1 MATKYYDDFTFHNW
15 SIGESITQDKMQRIE
30 KGIESAFAI
39 ANGKASSSDL
49 TTFTSTVNS
58 TLAGFST
65 EINAAKTKAQQALDA
80 TANGDNAWTQI
91 SGVTAGGNKSLAT
104 VLSELLSDAQSYTNT
119 AIDTVNSTVS
129 DIDGRVTVV
138 ETSAS
143 NSASAITV
151 IQNILDGIKGNADD
165 SAAARINR
173 MDSAIS
179 ANQQAINTL
188 STGGR
193 GSYNSLAERLDAI
206 DNSTTAFSTLPAVDT
221 EVVNARG
228 KDANNNAYLNLAAR
242 LNASDTALA
251 TVKGTADGAIQA
263 TKIINDTL
271 DSVDGTAVLGG
282 QTGGVIKT
290 AIANA
295 KQEAITSA
303 NGYADNKIPKTAI
316 ADNYD
321 GAADTVLSG
330 AKGKDL
336 NDRLST
342 AEGKLSA
349 ALVSSAI
356 RTNDQ
361 PTTFTSIDARLENV
375 EGIAVAVQDE
385 IEDAHRTDLGLDE
398 ETGLPIQD
406 TLKDRFEAIESTQS
420 SNNTSLSNRITALET
435 EVDMTSANSRI
446 DNVETE
452 VTNARTSH
460 IVQYD
465 NDGTMT
471 DTTYAS
477 LDARL
482 EAIEEHAATV
492 RSDVN
497 TIAGELGMTD
507 TNGLKTLGTRV
518 DDLDSHVTLLATE
531 LGMVSNGEIQDVT
544 SRVDNVETEIE
555 NAHRTSGDTLDARF
569 DSIDSTISHAAN
581 ASNSDPGGLTE
592 RITAIETELTN
603 ARIQLDGQVVNGEPV
618 YSTLDDRFD
627 LIEEA
632 IGDVNNGIIQ
642 SINTINTTIGDNN
655 SGLIHRIKTLEDE
668 PKSAT
673 VIIDNTCITYN
684 TVNNETVPTIYTT
697 AEKTTAITPS
707 EDADY
712 LLQGASPDT
721 KYYYWK
727 YIGTAPNGSWELI
740 SGGGGSG
747 TGNSS
752 GEFAASLASISEP
765 NENIDY
771 FVGDNTNGYI
781 HYRYIPAEDPN
792 ETGVFVQILPKN
804 LVNSL
809 GVASINVT
817 TADATDT
824 LPAVVSPMSGGILAY
839 NLGDTSHA
847 TNLLNNFTA
856 LRYVRLKTTYE
867 DDGITLKKQELI
879 FTDTTGNDMA
889 PIEIKGG
896 GGSSTDYNIRLID
909 VGGATSFMAPASDDA
924 VTLLTLKPI
933 VNYGNTIAEGVT
945 INVNV
950 QYKLSTE
957 ADSEYKNASITI
969 PAITNNANFNLNVS
983 SLLGDANTT
992 TDIKVTASTQPDG
1005 DEGAVYTKSIT
1016 YHITTVTMTIESIG
1030 FDQAAIRNGNSFDFS
1045 YKCIGYDLSKIVTF
1059 IIDNGTPIT
1068 EDIGKSHNETRSK
1081 AITLTGLQD
1090 GMHTL
1095 QVYYS
1100 VGSAKSNILNYYF
1113 IYNSDATR
1121 TAPIVAVAGA
1131 NASIHYGD
1139 DLTIN
1144 YTVYTPGQ
1152 ERTDEVDI
1160 EVYRLD
1166 GSTEIS
1172 VSSFSQANVPN
1183 STVVPFTI
1191 PEYPLNESQYT
1202 IYARVTARKNGTP
1215 VLSDTATAA
1224 ITVLPADFDYQL
1236 KYADPENK
1244 NLLFMYNAAGKSNND
1259 VNKEVYKHRFTPK
1272 DGNDPFD
1279 FTATFSNFNWA
1290 TNGYIVDKTTGENA
1304 LVISGGANCAINVPV
1319 FNRTFSYTP
1328 EGESEAISVS
1338 IESDSSNAS
1347 INTRGRTVELDYE
1360 VVSTVDA
1367 NSTII
1372 ECMGANGAGIKV
1384 TPQSCYLVNSTTPA
1398 NISQDS
1404 SGFINNESSIAA
1416 AYLSTGQRIHL
1427 VFVIEPEATAES
1439 PVGGYHQCVN
1449 IYVNGEFANSQPY
1462 TKNTVFSSDA
1472 TMTIGN
1478 ATSLIKLYGIR
1489 MYNRG
1494 FSDSEVLQNYMMAP
1508 SKIND
1513 KLARFEANN
1522 VLDSESGLV
1531 SYSKA
1536 MKKYNCLLLTG
1547 IMSPY
1552 KGSPSTIRFD
1562 GVDSQGNPVPVGKRE
1577 SALVLTKPNA
1587 QAQSG
1592 YVTEFELYDKLNDGG
1607 YASSNNV
1614 QGTSSQKYPIHN
1626 LKVYLAKG
1634 DDTNQQ
1640 VFDTNTNISVKKI
1653 YKYSVNTAALAA
1665 YNSVYPNAASTP
1677 DYIKNCADEVST
1689 IIKNLA
1695 VVPTQ
1700 AEVVEKIEEYLAAED
1715 ANVSA
1720 AYSTYSTGDELIIH
1734 PTLTYK
1740 KAKKVKYQLNGPDS
1754 IGEST
1759 LCWKA
1764 DYMSTDHAN
1773 TYNAN
1778 MADSLFTYKLP
1789 SQDPEQGGN
1798 NQVQNTV
1805 KGIRCLLFVRA
1816 DESSAPVFIGDGC
1829 LNNDKGNNKT
1839 FGLEY
1844 ENKSNPA
1851 LSDHG
1856 NDTLR
1861 QKWEFTN
1868 NSEGLCL
1875 FKSDHLY
1882 EMITTGEGAN
1892 QKTEMRAKGGFE
1904 STYPDEG
1911 DLEDEGL
1918 EPNYT
1923 HLQILLT
1930 WVYQRANFWDA
1941 SSEVVSGVTYTY
1953 NGQTYN
1959 NEQAY
1964 RKAIFLNE
1972 FNRHFVLNH
1981 VLTYYLFSEFIALC
1995 DNRAKNM
2002 FLRCD
2007 DVRSEQ
2013 IKLASDNTQLIL
2025 DGNEFG
2031 DDGTLWNQ
2039 LVTPNTGVVDAS
2051 MIDWETSTF
2060 AVWAPVLYD
2069 LDSCYGVENVGYLTI
2084 PYDADWY
2091 YNLKGWNK
2099 SQISKAQIDNPN
2111 EDQISF
2117 QFSGVAS
2124 RLWLMVEEAY
2134 GNNIQELAK
2143 TLYSRDDGLN
2153 YYNVYTNQI
2162 EDNLIET
2169 SPALVNQ
2176 DMILKFQNPWET
2188 GFIDYS
2194 QKPPVQSTEVYKYLQ
2209 RGTKTSQKDAFVYRR
2224 STLLSSK
2231 YQADSFIKGSINF
2244 RTNVSVP
2251 DTELDKTSITI
2262 TANQMIYPAVTYGD
2276 NKAPISSA
2284 VKIAANTPCTFLAT
2298 AEVGATD
2305 TIHIAGGAVL
2315 TDIGDLSKWSPY
2327 EVKVGLGANLKRLI
2341 LGKKD
2346 VGYENLKLD
2355 RLDLTN
2361 CQLLETINVENCK
2374 ALEELDVSKNGLI
2387 KEIYTFASNIKR
2399 VIIPNGGVLT
2409 TLQLG
2414 SKITEIKIQN
2424 QSYLTNFIY
2433 EGQNDV
2439 NITNPYSSVNT
2450 LWVENTPNVPI
2461 VDIIMKNAAGLTG
2474 GIRLEGINLTLSGA
2488 QMTFLDILTSP
2499 ELMNGKYINSNGET
2513 DSNYAY
2519 PHITGTITVTSI
2531 RRSVLNALN
2540 AHYSQLTIH
2549 VTGIITEEFEIN
2561 YWNYN
2566 KTQILYTDHKTDE
2579 ADSYYIDPVV
2589 ETNPVTGHPYITTIP
2604 TKPEDAAKK
2613 YYFGE
2618 YDNDGVETPTYTL
2631 ANYIE
2636 FTGWLDEDTNTVLTA
2651 ETNVRGATNFIAR
2664 FPTTEDQ
2671 YYKVRWFDEP
2681 TNSVPLQTIEAKY
2694 GTDIS
2699 LRTQPE
2705 ESNTFVRA
2713 KYDNTNHVYKVFKGW
2728 DCPVGT
2734 LVKDLDIYAV
2744 WETSA
2749 LGNSVQASDI
2759 VMNQLNA
2766 ADLYALSRLNA
2777 DTRERV
2783 FGNHLNGVE
2792 PIKIRMGH
2800 DLYYRSDSINTADLL
2815 SGAEKITLNGQNGQV
2830 RRTFTFDGES
2840 TAQEIKPMLDINS
2853 DWTIAIDYKFI
2864 VDSALFNSSREF
2876 VLLSCYSN
2884 VNSAVQGFKV
2894 SLNKAVQ
2901 VNDPTMSVYVTWG
2914 TTTSEVIDTINL
2926 VEGATSAKQY
2936 CRSYRNVLVLR
2947 HSQANPNNLYIYT
2960 TGHNGDI
2967 YSTASV
2973 PTQTLTYTSSSITS
2987 PLLLG
2992 GTLSGSS
2999 SDIEST
3005 SSRRPC
3011 KAVIYWAK
3019 YWDADLGAKNC
3030 RLLAQWPHETEYF
3043 ALTGYDNGQGN
3054 GEEEGS
3060 NPKRIIKNTQ
3070 LSFAAVQ
3077 GFGDRAMPAISMSDE
3092 PVGWVNSSI
3101 RTFCNSRLYNAF
3113 PMSYQAIIKRTA
3125 VESNTFGNNG
3135 SKENVAET
3143 NDYIFLPSKKEVDPS
3158 GVGTSYQ
3165 EAEAIKFWPW
3175 LSASNVHALQV
3186 QDDVLVD
3193 AVLNTV
3199 EPLRYRFANKYI
3211 GSNTRIFYNT
3221 AIPTSVDTWI
3231 YRHTVDGSVVTDEIT
3246 VRSGDVWYSTDP
3258 NADNN
3263 SAAAAYIYYTNAEI
3277 NEGVY
3282 VDIITTNGGWKKAGM
3297 WDLRT
3302 IYTQDNNAMFAGS
3315 NYSYKIN
3322 ETGSIIS
3329 PTNNNVG
3336 QNSTR
3341 ILCPEFTI

>member
-1 MATKYYDDFTFHNW
+1 MADNERPFIRDYTWHQWT
-15 SIGESITQDKMQRIE
+15 IGESITQDKMSRIEQAIDSAFYILNNEKASTSNLSTLTSNIDSRLNDFQRI
-30 KGIESAFAI
+30 IQN
-39 ANGKASSSDL
+39 ANTNAQNAL
-49 TTFTSTVNS
+49 
-58 TLAGFST
+58 
-65 EINAAKTKAQQALDA
+65 NAA
-80 TANGDNAWTQI
+80 GDGTNAWGQLLGA
-91 SGVTAGGNKSLAT
+91 GVTENLSLGSILDNRSSA
-104 VLSELLSDAQSYTNT
+104 ANAYTDGKIGEVITTING
-119 AIDTVNSTVS
+119 
-129 DIDGRVTVV
+129 IDGRVTTV

-143 NSASAITV
+143 NATSAITV

-173 MDSAIS
+173 MDSAIN
-179 ANQQAINTL
+179 ANAQAINTL

-206 DNSTTAFSTLPAVDT
+206 DNSTTGFRTLPAVDT
-221 EVVNARG
+221 EVINARG

-242 LNASDTALA
+242 LNAGDTEVA
-251 TVKGTADGAIQA
+251 TVRGIAEAAIPQ
-263 TKIINDTL
+263 TKINHTL
-271 DSVDGTAVLGG
+271 TSTDATQVLGADQG
-282 QTGGVIKT
+282 PAITT
-290 AIANA
+290 AISNA
-295 KQEAITSA
+295 ENSAVQTA
-303 NGYADNKIPKTAI
+303 NGYADQNKIAKTSIFNGLNQDANTTGTVLD
-316 ADNYD
+316 ARQ
-321 GAADTVLSG
+321 GAALNTRLTAVEG
-330 AKGKDL
+330 EL
-336 NDRLST
+336 NDAHIAGGATSLDARF
-342 AEGKLSA
+342 
-349 ALVSSAI
+349 
-356 RTNDQ
+356 D
-361 PTTFTSIDARLENV
+361 SIDGGSAPS
-375 EGIAVAVQDE
+375 
-385 IEDAHRTDLGLDE
+385 RT
-398 ETGLPIQD
+398 LPNLI
-406 TLKDRFEAIESTQS
+406 
-420 SNNTSLSNRITALET
+420 T
-435 EVDMTSANSRI
+435 EV
-446 DNVETE
+446 E
-452 VTNARTSH
+452 NARTSH
-460 IVQYD
+460 AVQYN

-477 LDARL
+477 LDERL
-482 EAIEEHAATV
+482 EAIETAQESNNTALDTRISALETEVDMTSASSRIDVIESNVNGAKVENGPQTLDARFDAVEGRATTLESNVHA
-492 RSDVN
+492 
-497 TIAGELGMTD
+497 I
-507 TNGLKTLGTRV
+507 
-518 DDLDSHVTLLATE
+518 ATE
-531 LGMVSNGEIQDVT
+531 LAMLDNQDAIKNTNTKIDDLEADVQALASELEMGQDSNGRLVGAESRIDDIEGEI
-544 SRVDNVETEIE
+544 NA
-555 NAHRTSGDTLDARF
+555 AHRTSGDTLDARF
-569 DSIDSTISHAAN
+569 DSIDSAISHAAN
-581 ASNSDPGGLTE
+581 VGTSDPGGLTE
-592 RITAIETELTN
+592 RITAVESDLDTATTGVK
-603 ARIQLDGQVVNGEPV
+603 ARITSLETTV
-618 YSTLDDRFD
+618 
-627 LIEEA
+627 
-632 IGDVNNGIIQ
+632 
-642 SINTINTTIGDNN
+642 NTTTT
-655 SGLIHRIKTLEDE
+655 GLVDKVATIENDLNTTTTGLKDRVTALENE

-684 TVNNETVPTIYTT
+684 TVNDETVPTIYTT
-697 AEKTTAITPS
+697 SEKTTAITPT

-747 TGNSS
+747 TGSSS
-752 GEFAASLASISEP
+752 GEFAASLASIAAP
-765 NENIDY
+765 DENIDY
-771 FVGDNTNGYI
+771 FVGNNVDGYI
-781 HYRYIPAEDPN
+781 HYRYIPAADPN

-824 LPAVVSPMSGGILAY
+824 LPAVVSPMSGGLLAY
-839 NLGDTSHA
+839 NLGDNSHA

-867 DDGITLKKQELI
+867 EDGITLKKQELI

-896 GGSSTDYNIRLID
+896 GGGSTDYNIRLID
-909 VGGATSFMAPASDDA
+909 VGGATSFMAPASNDA
-924 VTLLTLKPI
+924 VTTLTLKPI

-969 PAITNNANFNLNVS
+969 PAITNNSNFNLNVS

-992 TDIKVTASTQPDG
+992 TDIKVTATTQPDG
-1005 DEGAVYTKSIT
+1005 DEGAIYTKSIT
-1016 YHITTVTMTIESIG
+1016 YHVTTVTMTIESIG

-1045 YKCIGYDLSKIVTF
+1045 YKCIGYDLSKVVTF

-1068 EDIGKSHNETRSK
+1068 EDIGKSHNEERSK
-1081 AITLTGLQD
+1081 AITLAGLQD

-1131 NASIHYGD
+1131 NATIHYGD

-1166 GSTEIS
+1166 GATEIS
-1172 VSSFSQANVPN
+1172 VGSFSQANVPN

-1290 TNGYIVDKTTGENA
+1290 TNGYIADKTTGENA

-1319 FNRTFSYTP
+1319 FNRTYSYTP
-1328 EGESEAISVS
+1328 TGASEPISVS
-1338 IESDSSNAS
+1338 IESDTSNTS

-1384 TPQSCYLVNSTTPA
+1384 TPQSCYLVNSTTSA

-1427 VFVIEPEATAES
+1427 VFVIEPEATTES
-1439 PVGGYHQCVN
+1439 PIGGYHQCVN

-1462 TKNTVFSSDA
+1462 TRGTVFSSDA

-1478 ATSLIKLYGIR
+1478 ATSLIKLYSIR

-1522 VLDSESGLV
+1522 VLDSKSGLI

-1562 GVDSQGNPVPVGKRE
+1562 GVDSQGNPIPVGKRE

-1640 VFDTNTNISVKKI
+1640 VFDTSINISVKKI

-1665 YNSVYPNAASTP
+1665 YNSVYPSAVSTP

-1715 ANVSA
+1715 TDVSA
-1720 AYSTYSTGDELIIH
+1720 AYSTYSTSDELITH

-1740 KAKKVKYQLNGPDS
+1740 KAKKVKYQLNGPNS

-1778 MADSLFTYKLP
+1778 MANGLFTYKLP
-1789 SQDPEQGGN
+1789 SQDTDQGGDSK
-1798 NQVQNTV
+1798 VQNTV
-1805 KGIRCLLFVRA
+1805 KGIRCLLFVRS
-1816 DESSAPVFIGDGC
+1816 DIDSAPVFIGDGC

-1839 FGLEY
+1839 FGLEH
-1844 ENKSNPA
+1844 S
-1851 LSDHG
+1851 SDDG

-1875 FKSDHLY
+1875 FKTDHLY

-1911 DLEDEGL
+1911 DLEEEGL
-1918 EPNYT
+1918 TPNYT

-1941 SSEVVSGVTYTY
+1941 STTVETTEV
-1953 NGQTYN
+1953 NGQTVGAYLYN
-1959 NEQAY
+1959 GIRYNTEQAY

-2007 DVRSEQ
+2007 NVRSEQ

-2099 SQISKAQIDNPN
+2099 NQISKAQIDNPN
-2111 EDQISF
+2111 QDQIGF

-2134 GNNIQELAK
+2134 GSNIQELAK

-2209 RGTKTSQKDAFVYRR
+2209 RGTKTSQKDSFVYRR

-2284 VKIAANTPCTFLAT
+2284 TKIAANTPYTFQAT

-2346 VGYENLKLD
+2346 AGYENLKLD

-2450 LWVENTPNVPI
+2450 LWIENTPNIPI

-2474 GIRLEGINLTLSGA
+2474 GIRLEGINLTLTSE
-2488 QMTFLDILTSP
+2488 QMRFLDILISP

-2540 AHYSQLTIH
+2540 AHYSQLTIN
-2549 VTGIITEEFEIN
+2549 VTGTITEEFEIN

-2589 ETNPVTGHPYITTIP
+2589 ETNPVTGNPYITSIP
-2604 TKPEDAAKK
+2604 TKPQDAAKK

-2618 YDNDGVETPTYTL
+2618 YDNDGAETPVYTL

-2713 KYDNTNHVYKVFKGW
+2713 KYDNNNHVYKVFKGW

-2783 FGNHLNGVE
+2783 FGSHLNGIE

-2800 DLYYRSDSINTADLL
+2800 DLYYRSDSINTADLI

-2894 SLNKAVQ
+2894 SLNKAIQ

-2926 VEGATSAKQY
+2926 VEGASSAKQY

-2960 TGHNGDI
+2960 TGHNGDV

-2973 PTQTLTYTSSSITS
+2973 PTQTLTYTSSSINS

-2992 GTLSGSS
+2992 GTLAGSS

-3077 GFGDRAMPAISMSDE
+3077 GFGDRAMPTITMSDE
-3092 PVGWVNSSI
+3092 PVGWINSSI

-3143 NDYIFLPSKKEVDPS
+3143 NDYIFLPSKKEIDPS

-3193 AVLNTV
+3193 ASLSTV

-3211 GSNTRIFYNT
+3211 GSDTRIFYDT
-3221 AIPTSVDTWI
+3221 AIPTSVDTWV
-3231 YRHTVDGSVVTDEIT
+3231 YRHTVDGTVTTDEIT
-3246 VRSGDVWYSTDP
+3246 VRSGDVWYSSDP
-3258 NADNN
+3258 NANNN
-3263 SAAAAYIYYTNAEI
+3263 SSPAAYIYYTNAEI

-3322 ETGSIIS
+3322 ETGSIIA

-3336 QNSTR
+3336 QSSTR
-3341 ILCPEFTI
+3341 ILCPEFAV